1 MDRRWIPIVVLAVA
15 LVAGWNLVAYTVP
28 QWQQAIVVQL
38 GEPVRT
44 VQEPGLY
51 FKLPLIQDVLY
62 FDKRLMAYD
71 ASPKGVLTKDK
82 QQLVVDNF
90 SRWRIRDPLQFYR
103 SVRDEA
109 GAQSRLDDVIYSI
122 VRENLGRHTLREI
135 MNEKRTE
142 VMAEVTKESDA
153 RAREYGIEVAD
164 VRIKR
169 ADLPEKNELNVFERM
184 RTERERQAKKFRAEG
199 DEEARKIRS
208 ESDKEV
214 QILTAEARMKAEVIR
229 GQGDAEAVKIFADA
243 YGRDADF
250 YQLVRTLEAYRK
262 SFNDGATVVLS
273 PNSEFFRY
281 LKQLDRPTE
290 PSDKTTQRR
299 DAEPAETSANH
310 ARLER

>member
-1 MDRRWIPIVVLAVA
+1 MDRRWIPILIIGAA
-15 LVAGWNLVAYTVP
+15 LVVGWNLVVYTVP
-28 QWQQAIVVQL
+28 QWEQAIVVQL

-51 FKLPLIQDVLY
+51 FKLPFVQNVLY
-62 FDKRLMAYD
+62 FDKRLLAYD
-71 ASPKGVLTKDK
+71 AAPKEILTKDK

-103 SVRDEA
+103 TVRNEA

-142 VMAEVTKESDA
+142 VMAEVTKESDDK
-153 RAREYGIEVAD
+153 AREYGIEVTD

-169 ADLPEKNELNVFERM
+169 ADLPEKNELNVFNRM
-184 RTERERQAKKFRAEG
+184 RTERERLAKKFRAEG

-214 QILTAEARMKAEVIR
+214 QILTAEARKQAEITR
-229 GQGDAEAVKIFADA
+229 GQGDAQAVKIFADA
-243 YGRDADF
+243 YGRDPEF
-250 YQLVRTLEAYRK
+250 YQLVRTLEAYRN
-262 SFNDGATVVLS
+262 SITEGTTLILS

-281 LKQLDRPTE
+281 LKQLERP
-290 PSDKTTQRR
+290 K
-299 DAEPAETSANH
+299 
-310 ARLER
+310 ER

>member
-1 MDRRWIPIVVLAVA
+1 MMDRRWIPILLLTLVA
-15 LVAGWNLVAYTVP
+15 VAGWNLMAYTVT

-51 FKLPLIQDVLY
+51 FKLPLVQDVLY
-62 FDKRLMAYD
+62 FDKRLLAYD
-71 ASPKGVLTKDK
+71 AAPKGILTKDK

-103 SVRDEA
+103 TVRDEA

-153 RAREYGIEVAD
+153 KARDYGIEVTD

-169 ADLPEKNELNVFERM
+169 ADLPEKNELNVFDRM
-184 RTERERQAKKFRAEG
+184 RAERERQAKKFRAEG

-208 ESDKEV
+208 ESDKDV
-214 QILTAEARMKAEVIR
+214 QILMAEARKQAEITR
-229 GQGDAEAVKIFADA
+229 GAGDAQAVKIFADA
-243 YGRDADF
+243 YGRDPDF

-262 SFNDGATVVLS
+262 SITEGTTVVLS

-281 LKQLDRPTE
+281 LKQLDRPT
-290 PSDKTTQRR
+290 QR
-299 DAEPAETSANH
+299 
-310 ARLER
+310 

>member
-1 MDRRWIPIVVLAVA
+1 MDRRWIPILVVGAA
-15 LVAGWNLVAYTVP
+15 LVVGWTLVVYTVP
-28 QWQQAIVVQL
+28 QWEQAIVVQL

-51 FKLPLIQDVLY
+51 FKRPLVQDVLY
-62 FDKRLMAYD
+62 FDKRLLAYD
-71 ASPKGVLTKDK
+71 AAPKEILTKDK

-103 SVRDEA
+103 TVRDEA

-142 VMAEVTKESDA
+142 VMTEVTKESDA
-153 RAREYGIEVAD
+153 KARDYGIEVAD

-169 ADLPEKNELNVFERM
+169 ADLPEKNELNVFNRM
-184 RTERERQAKKFRAEG
+184 RTERERLAKKFRAEG

-214 QILTAEARMKAEVIR
+214 QILTAEARKQADITR
-229 GQGDAEAVKIFADA
+229 GEGDAHAVKIFADA
-243 YGRDADF
+243 YGRDLDF
-250 YQLVRTLEAYRK
+250 YQLVRTLEAYRN
-262 SFNDGATVVLS
+262 SISDGTTLILS

-281 LKQLDRPTE
+281 LKQLDRP
-290 PSDKTTQRR
+290 R
-299 DAEPAETSANH
+299 D
-310 ARLER
+310 R

>member
-1 MDRRWIPIVVLAVA
+1 MDRRWISILVLGAA
-15 LVAGWNLVAYTVP
+15 LIAGWNLVLYTVP
-28 QWQQAIVVQL
+28 QWEQAIVVQL

-51 FKLPLIQDVLY
+51 FKLPLVQNVLY
-62 FDKRLMAYD
+62 FDKRLLAYD
-71 ASPKGVLTKDK
+71 AAPKEILTKDK

-103 SVRDEA
+103 TVRNEA

-153 RAREYGIEVAD
+153 KAREYGIEVAD

-169 ADLPEKNELNVFERM
+169 ADLPEKNELNVFNRM
-184 RTERERQAKKFRAEG
+184 RTERERLAKKFRAEG

-214 QILTAEARMKAEVIR
+214 QILTAEARKQAEITR
-229 GQGDAEAVKIFADA
+229 GQGDAQAVKIFADA
-243 YGRDADF
+243 YGRDLEF
-250 YQLVRTLEAYRK
+250 YQLVRTLEAYRN
-262 SFNDGATVVLS
+262 SITEGTTLILS

-281 LKQLDRPTE
+281 LKQLDRP
-290 PSDKTTQRR
+290 K
-299 DAEPAETSANH
+299 
-310 ARLER
+310 ER

>member
-1 MDRRWIPIVVLAVA
+1 MDRRWIPILVLGVA
-15 LVAGWNLVAYTVP
+15 LVAGWNLVVYTVP
-28 QWQQAIVVQL
+28 QWEQAIVVQL

-51 FKLPLIQDVLY
+51 FKRPLVQNVLY
-62 FDKRLMAYD
+62 FDKRLLAYD
-71 ASPKGVLTKDK
+71 AAPKEILTKDK

-103 SVRDEA
+103 TVRDEA

-135 MNEKRTE
+135 MNEQRTE

-153 RAREYGIEVAD
+153 KARDYGIEVAD

-169 ADLPEKNELNVFERM
+169 ADLPEKNELNVFNRM
-184 RTERERQAKKFRAEG
+184 RTERERLAKKFRAEG

-214 QILTAEARMKAEVIR
+214 QILTAEARKQAEITR
-229 GQGDAEAVKIFADA
+229 GQGDAQAVKIFADA
-243 YGRDADF
+243 YGRDPEF
-250 YQLVRTLEAYRK
+250 YQLVRTLEAYRN
-262 SFNDGATVVLS
+262 SITEGTTLILS

-281 LKQLDRPTE
+281 LKQL
-290 PSDKTTQRR
+290 
-299 DAEPAETSANH
+299 EPAKAH
-310 ARLER
+310 

>member
-1 MDRRWIPIVVLAVA
+1 MDRRWIPILVVGVV
-15 LVAGWNLVAYTVP
+15 LVAGWNLVVYTVP

-38 GEPVRT
+38 GEPVRI

-51 FKLPLIQDVLY
+51 FKLPVVQNVLY
-62 FDKRLMAYD
+62 FDKRLLAYD
-71 ASPKGVLTKDK
+71 AAPKEILTKDK

-103 SVRDEA
+103 TVRDEA

-153 RAREYGIEVAD
+153 KARDYGIEVAD

-169 ADLPEKNELNVFERM
+169 ADLPEKNELNVFNRM
-184 RTERERQAKKFRAEG
+184 RTERERLAKKFRAEG

-214 QILTAEARMKAEVIR
+214 QILTAEARKQAEVTR
-229 GQGDAEAVKIFADA
+229 GQGDAQAVKIFADA
-243 YGRDADF
+243 YGRDPEF
-250 YQLVRTLEAYRK
+250 YQLVRTLEAYRN
-262 SFNDGATVVLS
+262 SITEGTTLILS

-281 LKQLDRPTE
+281 LKQLDP
-290 PSDKTTQRR
+290 PKT
-299 DAEPAETSANH
+299 H
-310 ARLER
+310 

>member
-1 MDRRWIPIVVLAVA
+1 MDRRWLLVLLLGLTLVV
-15 LVAGWNLVAYTVP
+15 GWNLATYTVP
-28 QWQQAIVVQL
+28 QWEQAIVVQL

-51 FKLPLIQDVLY
+51 FKVPLVQDVLY
-62 FDKRLMAYD
+62 FDKRLLAYD
-71 ASPKGVLTKDK
+71 AAPKGILTKDK

-103 SVRDEA
+103 TVRDEA

-135 MNEKRTE
+135 VNEQRTA
-142 VMAEVTKESDA
+142 VMAEVTKQSDEKA
-153 RAREYGIEVAD
+153 RDYGIEVTD

-169 ADLPEKNELNVFERM
+169 ADLPEKNELNVFDRM

-208 ESDKEV
+208 ESDKDV
-214 QILTAEARMKAEVIR
+214 QILTAEARKQAEITR
-229 GQGDAEAVKIFADA
+229 GEGDAQAVKIFADA
-243 YGRDADF
+243 YGRDPEF
-250 YQLVRTLEAYRK
+250 YQLVRTLEAYRN
-262 SFNDGATVVLS
+262 SITEGTTLILS

-281 LKQLDRPTE
+281 LKQLDRPKE
-290 PSDKTTQRR
+290 
-299 DAEPAETSANH
+299 
-310 ARLER
+310 

>member
-1 MDRRWIPIVVLAVA
+1 MDRRWIPILLLALV

-28 QWQQAIVVQL
+28 LWQQAIVVQL

-51 FKLPLIQDVLY
+51 FKLPLVQDVLY
-62 FDKRLMAYD
+62 FDNRLLAYD
-71 ASPKGVLTKDK
+71 SAPKGILTKDK

-90 SRWRIRDPLQFYR
+90 SRWRIHDPLQFYR
-103 SVRDEA
+103 TVRDEA

-142 VMAEVTKESDA
+142 VMAEVTKESDTKA
-153 RAREYGIEVAD
+153 RDYGIEVAD

-169 ADLPEKNELNVFERM
+169 ADLPEKNELNVFDRM

-208 ESDKEV
+208 ESDKDV
-214 QILTAEARMKAEVIR
+214 QILTAEARKQAEITR
-229 GQGDAEAVKIFADA
+229 GQGDAQAVKIFADA
-243 YGRDADF
+243 YGRDPDF

-262 SFNDGATVVLS
+262 SIDEGTTVVLS

-281 LKQLDRPTE
+281 LKQLDRPT
-290 PSDKTTQRR
+290 DK
-299 DAEPAETSANH
+299 
-310 ARLER
+310 

>member
-1 MDRRWIPIVVLAVA
+1 MDRRWIPILLLALV

-62 FDKRLMAYD
+62 FDKRLLAYD
-71 ASPKGVLTKDK
+71 ASPKGILTKDK

-103 SVRDEA
+103 TVRDEA

-153 RAREYGIEVAD
+153 KARDYGIEVAD

-208 ESDKEV
+208 GSDKEV
-214 QILTAEARMKAEVIR
+214 QILTAEARKQAEITR
-229 GQGDAEAVKIFADA
+229 GKGDAEAVKIFADA
-243 YGRDADF
+243 YGRDPAF

-262 SFNDGATVVLS
+262 SINDGTTLVLS

-290 PSDKTTQRR
+290 R
-299 DAEPAETSANH
+299 
-310 ARLER
+310 

>member
-1 MDRRWIPIVVLAVA
+1 MMDRRWLLVLLLGLTLVV
-15 LVAGWNLVAYTVP
+15 GWNLATYTVP
-28 QWQQAIVVQL
+28 QWEQAIVVQL

-51 FKLPLIQDVLY
+51 FKVPLVQDVLY
-62 FDKRLMAYD
+62 FDKRLLAYD
-71 ASPKGVLTKDK
+71 AAPKEILTKDK

-103 SVRDEA
+103 TVRDEA

-122 VRENLGRHTLREI
+122 VRENLGRRTLREI
-135 MNEKRTE
+135 VNEQRTE
-142 VMAEVTKESDA
+142 VMAEVTKQSDA
-153 RAREYGIEVAD
+153 KARDYGIEVAD

-169 ADLPEKNELNVFERM
+169 ADLPEKNELNVFDRM

-214 QILTAEARMKAEVIR
+214 QILTAEARKQAEITR
-229 GQGDAEAVKIFADA
+229 GEGDAQAVKIFADA
-243 YGRDADF
+243 YGRDPEF
-250 YQLVRTLEAYRK
+250 YQLVRTLEAYRN
-262 SFNDGATVVLS
+262 SITDGTTLILS

-281 LKQLDRPTE
+281 LKQLDRPKE
-290 PSDKTTQRR
+290 
-299 DAEPAETSANH
+299 
-310 ARLER
+310 